1 MHSYYNS
8 HNKQYRKEIS
18 GLCSVIRSELEELFS
33 LDSDSVVREIQDVF
47 ETKLLLDMPYVGGK
61 KNSNDTSNLISCCK
75 FAAFFVVGK
84 RYGIAEDEIGRL
96 IHTAWQRKHKK
107 VSPGIS
113 RLLNHLLEKKFI
125 HRFLK
130 SFAAK
135 SERYSKEYD
144 YAWKFEYAEPNEE
157 YSVIINCT
165 RCGAYRYLKEKGLE
179 KIMPY
184 VCNIDFETAAAYG
197 VPYYRNETIA
207 CGDVCC
213 ANLVKRNAPVIMDNY
228 PPHCLRGDGL
238 K

>member
-1 MHSYYNS
+1 
-8 HNKQYRKEIS
+8 
-18 GLCSVIRSELEELFS
+18 
-33 LDSDSVVREIQDVF
+33 
-47 ETKLLLDMPYVGGK
+47 MPYVGGK
-61 KNSNDTSNLISCCK
+61 KNSNDTSNLISCCE

-113 RLLNHLLEKKFI
+113 RLLNRLLEKKFV

-130 SFAAK
+130 SFSDK

-157 YSVIINCT
+157 YIVIINCT

-179 KIMPY
+179 KNMPY

-207 CGDVCC
+207 CGDACC
-213 ANLVKRNAPVIMDNY
+213 ANLVKRNAPVVTDNF

>member
-47 ETKLLLDMPYVGGK
+47 ETKLLLDMPY
-61 KNSNDTSNLISCCK
+61 I
-75 FAAFFVVGK
+75 
-84 RYGIAEDEIGRL
+84 
-96 IHTAWQRKHKK
+96 
-107 VSPGIS
+107 
-113 RLLNHLLEKKFI
+113 
-125 HRFLK
+125 
-130 SFAAK
+130 
-135 SERYSKEYD
+135 
-144 YAWKFEYAEPNEE
+144 
-157 YSVIINCT
+157 
-165 RCGAYRYLKEKGLE
+165 
-179 KIMPY
+179 
-184 VCNIDFETAAAYG
+184 CNIDFETAAAYG